1 MRSVVEARLTA
12 LKIELEKA
20 ERLVERIRGA
30 IMVCEELLTTARQEE
45 ASVLPDRDDRASEKE
60 G

>member
-1 MRSVVEARLTA
+1 MRDVIAGRLAA
-12 LKIELEKA
+12 LKAELEKA

-30 IMVCEELLTTARQEE
+30 IMVCEELLQVADARAQQQ
-45 ASVLPDRDDRASEKE
+45 ADDRDDRGSEKE